1 MDSHFLAGVVINLIL
16 VCLGGYLVMRGKS
29 LKSNLTN
36 QKTMVSP
43 NALIIIGVL
52 LIIINV
58 LQIIGFAQ

>member
-36 QKTMVSP
+36 QKTMIS
-43 NALIIIGVL
+43 L
-52 LIIINV
+52 
-58 LQIIGFAQ
+58 